1 VKEAE
6 EEKKHTTFKEFCLT
20 CPVCRENIGE
30 SRWFIFPLRRIIVP
44 SLISCGSEKKPDP
57 TSRLISAPDLAL
69 GYFLTLIF
77 KPNFTPFSL
86 S

>member
-30 SRWFIFPLRRIIVP
+30 SRWFRFPLRRIIVS
-44 SLISCGSEKKPDP
+44 SLISCGSEKSGSDF
-57 TSRLISAPDLAL
+57 TFNFGSESGCGL
-69 GYFLTLIF
+69 FLNI
-77 KPNFTPFSL
+77 NF
-86 S
+86 